1 MKLSEFE
8 NISRE
13 SLLRRTIHPNEKTWD
28 RLEKQLIANKRK
40 KRFHFVSRVAAA
52 SIVLLVLISLFF
64 KNEPI
69 SNTNQ
74 RMVEISEPVLTPK
87 TQKENTLTEPDA
99 KTALTTEDGNKT
111 NTHLSSKKSTPVVVS
126 ETVKVNEDIEKPFPI
141 PENKNIVD
149 QKVDEVVSKILDF
162 QKDKANFSDTEINA
176 LLAEALK
183 EIKSQQLLTKA
194 GKSVNADILLSEV
207 EEDINNS
214 SFKEKVLLAL
224 RESYQTVKTAVAQ
237 SNN

>member
-28 RLEKQLIANKRK
+28 KLEKQLIANKRK
-40 KRFHFVSRVAAA
+40 KRFHIVSRVAAA
-52 SIVLLVLISLFF
+52 SIVLLVLISLFL
-64 KNEPI
+64 KNEAL
-69 SNTNQ
+69 SDANQ
-74 RMVEISEPVLTPK
+74 RMVEISEPVLTPETK
-87 TQKENTLTEPDA
+87 KENTLTKPDA
-99 KTALTTEDGNKT
+99 KTAQTTEDGNKT
-111 NTHLSSKKSTPVVVS
+111 DTHLSSKKSTPVVVS
-126 ETVKVNEDIEKPFPI
+126 QTVKVKEDIEKPFQI

-162 QKDKANFSDTEINA
+162 QKDKANFSDAEINA

-194 GKSVNADILLSEV
+194 GKSVNAEVLLAEI
-207 EEDINNS
+207 EEDINNT

-224 RESYQTVKTAVAQ
+224 RESYQTVKIAVAQ